1 MLGRIER
8 MLAALVTRRLSEFAN
23 DKRGVSAV
31 EFAMLLPLM
40 LTLYLGG
47 VEVSQGISIDRKV
60 TLTARTVA
68 DLVAQVSSIDT
79 AGINAALGAATAIM
93 APYPDKDAKVTVS
106 VVDIDTNGNAKVKWS
121 STKNGTARAVG
132 SSVTAPGRAE
142 YAVDVAGLGRG
153 VLQVS
158 AVDRLCGDRH
168 HEPDRSDL
176 HAAAIV
182 GDGDQDLRVWSAAA
196 P

>member
-1 MLGRIER
+1 MIGRIER
-8 MLAALVTRRLSEFAN
+8 MIARLVTGSLSEFAR

-79 AGINAALGAATAIM
+79 AGVNAALGAASAVM
-93 APYPDKDAKVTVS
+93 APYPDTNAKVTVS
-106 VVDIDTNGNAKVKWS
+106 VVDIDANGNAKIKWS
-121 STKNGTARAVG
+121 SSKNGTARAVG
-132 SSVTAPGRAE
+132 SSVALP
-142 YAVDVAGLGRG
+142 
-153 VLQVS
+153 S
-158 AVDRLCGDRH
+158 ALNTPSSSLVWGEASYDYQPSIGYVVTGSMSLTDQIFMRPRLS
-168 HEPDRSDL
+168 ETVQKL
-176 HAAAIV
+176 
-182 GDGDQDLRVWSAAA
+182 
-196 P
+196 

>member
-8 MLAALVTRRLSEFAN
+8 MLAGLVTKRLSEFAR

-79 AGINAALGAATAIM
+79 TGINAALGAASAVM
-93 APYPDKDAKVTVS
+93 APYPDDKAKITVS
-106 VVDIDTNGNAKVKWS
+106 VVDIDANGNAKVKWS
-121 STKNGTARAVG
+121 NSKNGTARAVG
-132 SSVTAPGRAE
+132 SSVTLPTALNVKSTSLVWGE
-142 YAVDVAGLGRG
+142 
-153 VLQVS
+153 VS
-158 AVDRLCGDRH
+158 YDYQPSIGYVVTGNMNLTDQIFMRPRLS
-168 HEPDRSDL
+168 ET
-176 HAAAIV
+176 I
-182 GDGDQDLRVWSAAA
+182 QKI
-196 P
+196 

>member
-1 MLGRIER
+1 MINRLER
-8 MLAALVTRRLSEFAN
+8 MLASFITRRLSEFAR
-23 DKRGVSAV
+23 DRRGVSAV

-79 AGINAALGAATAIM
+79 AGVNAALGAATAVM
-93 APYPDKDAKVTVS
+93 APYPDANAKVTVS
-106 VVDIDTNGNAKVKWS
+106 VVEIEANGNTKVKWS

-132 SSVTAPGRAE
+132 SSVTVPEALKIPSTFLVYGEASYGYTPTIGYVVTGPMNLSDQIFMRP
-142 YAVDVAGLGRG
+142 
-153 VLQVS
+153 
-158 AVDRLCGDRH
+158 RLS
-168 HEPDRSDL
+168 ETVQKL
-176 HAAAIV
+176 
-182 GDGDQDLRVWSAAA
+182 
-196 P
+196 

>member
-8 MLAALVTRRLSEFAN
+8 MLAALVTRRLSEFAK

-79 AGINAALGAATAIM
+79 AGINAALGAASAVM
-93 APYPDKDAKVTVS
+93 APYPDNKAKITIS
-106 VVDIDTNGNAKVKWS
+106 VVDIDANGNAKIKWS
-121 STKNGTARAVG
+121 NSKNGTARAVG
-132 SSVTAPGRAE
+132 SSVSLPTALNVKSSSLVWGEASYDYQPSIGYVVTGNMNLTDQIFMRP
-142 YAVDVAGLGRG
+142 
-153 VLQVS
+153 
-158 AVDRLCGDRH
+158 RLS
-168 HEPDRSDL
+168 ETVQK
-176 HAAAIV
+176 I
-182 GDGDQDLRVWSAAA
+182 
-196 P
+196 

>member
-8 MLAALVTRRLSEFAN
+8 MLARLVSTSLQEFAT

-68 DLVAQVSSIDT
+68 DLVAQVANIDT
-79 AGINAALGAATAIM
+79 AGVNAALGAASAVM
-93 APYPDKDAKVTVS
+93 APYPESGASVTVS
-106 VVDIDTNGNAKVKWS
+106 VVDIDDKGNAKVKWS
-121 STKNGTARAVG
+121 SAKNGTARAIG
-132 SSVTAPGRAE
+132 SSVNLPAALKVPSTSLVWGEASYDYTPSIGYVITGKMNLTDQIFMRP
-142 YAVDVAGLGRG
+142 
-153 VLQVS
+153 
-158 AVDRLCGDRH
+158 RLS
-168 HEPDRSDL
+168 ETVQK
-176 HAAAIV
+176 I
-182 GDGDQDLRVWSAAA
+182 
-196 P
+196 

>member
-1 MLGRIER
+1 MSRAMVGYLER
-8 MLAALVTRRLSEFAN
+8 LLANLLTKRLSEFAK

-68 DLVAQVSSIDT
+68 DLVAQVATIDT

-93 APYPDKDAKVTVS
+93 APYPDTNAKITVS
-106 VVDIDTNGNAKVKWS
+106 VVDIDASGNAKVKWS

-132 SSVTAPGRAE
+132 SSVTVPAALKVPSTSLVFGE
-142 YAVDVAGLGRG
+142 
-153 VLQVS
+153 VS
-158 AVDRLCGDRH
+158 YGYTPTIGYLVTGSMNLSDQIFMRPRLS
-168 HEPDRSDL
+168 ETVQK
-176 HAAAIV
+176 I
-182 GDGDQDLRVWSAAA
+182 
-196 P
+196 